1 MPVDEW
7 LDPLS
12 DDEEAARERAR
23 RRAERARRRAERE
36 AAVEAETRDALAG
49 DGAVPTSTE
58 SGNGARATVTMDR
71 PRLPSPPP
79 REPPPDPPSGPP
91 PPRPPRGKIYLR
103 RLIAVLGV
111 ACLAFI
117 AVVVVVIAQAGDD
130 EEEGQ
135 APAPAPAKPQRTF
148 DLTIPEGYDRSQT
161 AALAREA
168 GIDGSYMK
176 ASRSAPRGFNLAE
189 FGAPGADSLEGFLFP
204 ATYELF
210 RTDTARD
217 LVRKQLDAFE
227 LNFAGIDMGYARS
240 RNLTEYDVVK
250 IASMIEREVAVEDER
265 PLVGA
270 VIYNRLSQSMPL
282 QIDATIRFED
292 QNYDEPLLAPRLD
305 EDTPYNTYTNPGLP
319 PGPIG
324 NPGLASLE
332 AAAKP
337 ARVAYLYYVVKPGT
351 CGHVFAETEE
361 EFFDAEAEYDA
372 AREAEGGQSPTE
384 C

>member
-1 MPVDEW
+1 MDDW
-7 LDPLS
+7 LDPIA
-12 DDEEAARERAR
+12 DEEAARERAR

-36 AAVEAETRDALAG
+36 AAVEAHDRETLGG
-49 DGAVPTSTE
+49 DGAVPASTP
-58 SGNGARATVTMDR
+58 SGNGDRAAVTMDR
-71 PRLPSPPP
+71 PRLPSPSPP
-79 REPPPDPPSGPP
+79 PPPDPPSGRPP
-91 PPRPPRGKIYLR
+91 ARSPRGKIYLR
-103 RLIAVLGV
+103 RLTAVLGV

-117 AVVVVVIAQAGDD
+117 AVVVVVIAQRGNG
-130 EEEGQ
+130 EEE
-135 APAPAPAKPQRTF
+135 PAPAPSKPLKTF

-168 GIDGSYMK
+168 GIEGSYMK

-189 FGAPGADSLEGFLFP
+189 FGARGADSLEGFLFP

-210 RTDTARD
+210 RSDRAQD
-217 LVRKQLDAFE
+217 LVQKQVEAFE
-227 LNFAGIDMGYARS
+227 QNFASIDMGYAQS
-240 RNLTEYDVVK
+240 RNLTDYDVVK
-250 IASMIEREVAVEDER
+250 IASMIEREVSVAEER
-265 PLVGA
+265 PLVAA
-270 VIYNRLSQSMPL
+270 VVYNRLAADMPL

-292 QNYDEPLLAPRLD
+292 QNYDEPLLASRLD

-337 ARVAYLYYVVKPGT
+337 ARVDYLYYVVKPGT

-361 EFFDAEAEYDA
+361 EFFDAQAEYDA
-372 AREAEGGQSPTE
+372 AREAAGGQSPTE

>member
-1 MPVDEW
+1 MDDW
-7 LDPLS
+7 LDPIA
-12 DDEEAARERAR
+12 DEEAARERAR

-36 AAVEAETRDALAG
+36 AAVEAHDRDTLGG
-49 DGAVPTSTE
+49 DGAVPASTP
-58 SGNGARATVTMDR
+58 SGNGDRATVTMDR
-71 PRLPSPPP
+71 ARLPSPPP
-79 REPPPDPPSGPP
+79 PPPPPDPPSGRPP
-91 PPRPPRGKIYLR
+91 ARSPRGKIYLR
-103 RLIAVLGV
+103 RLTAVLGV

-117 AVVVVVIAQAGDD
+117 AVVVVVIAQRGNG
-130 EEEGQ
+130 EEE
-135 APAPAPAKPQRTF
+135 PAPAPSKPLKTF

-168 GIDGSYMK
+168 GIEGSYMK

-189 FGAPGADSLEGFLFP
+189 FGARGADSLEGFLFP

-227 LNFAGIDMGYARS
+227 QNMAGIDMGYARS
-240 RNLTEYDVVK
+240 KNLTHYDVVK
-250 IASMIEREVAVEDER
+250 IASMIEREVSVAEER
-265 PLVGA
+265 PLVAA
-270 VIYNRLSQSMPL
+270 VVYNRLAADMPL

-292 QNYDEPLLAPRLD
+292 QNYDEPLLASRLD

-337 ARVAYLYYVVKPGT
+337 ARVDYLYYVVKPGT

-361 EFFDAEAEYDA
+361 EFFDAQAEYDA
-372 AREAEGGQSPTE
+372 AREAAGGQSPTE

>member
-1 MPVDEW
+1 MDDW
-7 LDPLS
+7 LDPIA

-36 AAVEAETRDALAG
+36 AAVEAHDRDTLGG
-49 DGAVPTSTE
+49 DGAVSASMP
-58 SGNGARATVTMDR
+58 SGNGDRATVTMDR
-71 PRLPSPPP
+71 PRLPPPP
-79 REPPPDPPSGPP
+79 PPAPPPDPHSARPP
-91 PPRPPRGKIYLR
+91 KRSPRGKIYLR

-111 ACLAFI
+111 ACLAFV
-117 AVVVVVIAQAGDD
+117 AVVVVVIAQRGNG
-130 EEEGQ
+130 EEE
-135 APAPAPAKPQRTF
+135 PAPAPSKPLRTF

-168 GIDGSYMK
+168 GIEGSYVK

-189 FGAPGADSLEGFLFP
+189 FGAGGADSMEGFLFP

-227 LNFAGIDMGYARS
+227 QNMAGIDMSYARS
-240 RNLTEYDVVK
+240 RNLTRYDVVK
-250 IASMIEREVAVEDER
+250 IASMIEREVSVAEER
-265 PLVGA
+265 PLVAA
-270 VIYNRLSQSMPL
+270 VVYNRLAADMPL

-292 QNYDEPLLAPRLD
+292 QNYDEPLLASRLD

-337 ARVAYLYYVVKPGT
+337 ARVDYLYYVVKPGT

-361 EFFDAEAEYDA
+361 EFFDAQAEYDA
-372 AREAEGGQSPTE
+372 AREAAGGQSPTE